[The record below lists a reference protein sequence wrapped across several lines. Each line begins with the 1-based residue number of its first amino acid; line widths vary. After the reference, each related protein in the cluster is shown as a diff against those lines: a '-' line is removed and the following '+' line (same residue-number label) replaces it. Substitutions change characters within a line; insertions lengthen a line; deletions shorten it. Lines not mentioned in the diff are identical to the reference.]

1 MRKFILKLRKRPHLE
16 RDLDEEMKF
25 HREMSDRQ
33 FGNSTR
39 IREEARE
46 LWTFPFIESLIRDL
60 RHACRVLAK
69 SPSFS
74 LVSLLT
80 LSLGI
85 GINTAVFT
93 LYDSLTYRL
102 LPVSAPEEI
111 LRVVRQSGDALQPTT
126 VSYPE
131 FEGLRNGLI

>member
-1 MRKFILKLRKRPHLE
+1 MRRFILKLRKRPHLE
-16 RDLDEEMKF
+16 RDLDEELEL
-25 HREMSDRQ
+25 HREMSGRP

-46 LWTFPFIESLIRDL
+46 LWTFPFIESLTRDF
-60 RHACRVLAK
+60 RHGCRALAK

-74 LVSLLT
+74 LVCLLT

-93 LYDSLTYRL
+93 LYDSSRTDCCLSRRRR
-102 LPVSAPEEI
+102 VSFVWSGSREI
-111 LRVVRQSGDALQPTT
+111 RYSR
-126 VSYPE
+126 
-131 FEGLRNGLI
+131 